1 MVKWGIIELGNIAAR
16 FAKSLQKSN
25 EGILYAVASRNSNKS
40 KKFAANFNAKKAYD
54 NYEDL
59 LNDENIDVVY
69 IALPHDLHKE
79 WEVNSLKKKK
89 GVLCEKPVTLCAKEM
104 IEIQKAA
111 IENKAFFME
120 AMKTRFLPA
129 MEELKKVISEGII
142 GDLIGIEAN
151 FCWESSAQRT
161 SYLYDPIIGGAILDV
176 RIYPLSFVMDI
187 NRRNIVEVK
196 TNKVIH
202 NNIVTSFISKIKFE
216 NGVEAIIEKLLLI
229 IIKKEQQ
236 LLKEV

>member
-1 MVKWGIIELGNIAAR
+1 MVKWGIIGLGNIAAR

-40 KKFAANFNAKKAYD
+40 KKFATNFNAKKAYD

-59 LNDENIDVVY
+59 LNDANIDVVY

-79 WEVNSLKKKK
+79 WAVNSLKKKK
-89 GVLCEKPVTLCAKEM
+89 GVLCEKPVALCAKEM

-129 MEELKKVISEGII
+129 MEELKKVIS
-142 GDLIGIEAN
+142 
-151 FCWESSAQRT
+151 
-161 SYLYDPIIGGAILDV
+161 
-176 RIYPLSFVMDI
+176 
-187 NRRNIVEVK
+187 
-196 TNKVIH
+196 
-202 NNIVTSFISKIKFE
+202 
-216 NGVEAIIEKLLLI
+216 
-229 IIKKEQQ
+229 
-236 LLKEV
+236 

>member
-79 WEVNSLKKKK
+79 WEVNSLN
-89 GVLCEKPVTLCAKEM
+89 L
-104 IEIQKAA
+104 
-111 IENKAFFME
+111 
-120 AMKTRFLPA
+120 
-129 MEELKKVISEGII
+129 
-142 GDLIGIEAN
+142 
-151 FCWESSAQRT
+151 
-161 SYLYDPIIGGAILDV
+161 
-176 RIYPLSFVMDI
+176 
-187 NRRNIVEVK
+187 
-196 TNKVIH
+196 
-202 NNIVTSFISKIKFE
+202 
-216 NGVEAIIEKLLLI
+216 
-229 IIKKEQQ
+229 
-236 LLKEV
+236 